1 MLPRIVRAAAGRRLL
16 STYPTAPERLSSLR
30 AMIANPP
37 GGDVVRVLEV
47 HSGLCGLIA
56 ETARG
61 PNGEAF
67 DATWSSS
74 LTSSAIKGKPD
85 IETVDTSARIGQVE
99 DVLEVSTKPMI
110 YDGDTGGLPEI
121 FHFTVRS
128 LERLGVSACII
139 EDKTGLKQNS
149 LFGTD
154 RKQQLEDIDSFCA
167 KISAGKAAQVTDD
180 FMVIARM
187 ESLIAGYGTLQRTTE
202 IKFFFRRLR
211 SLHVSAIARSLFVL
225 VSVLYVLGFF
235 AGEDEAIMR
244 ATCAIEAGADG
255 VMIHSKEGSPD
266 EVLSFLERYNRE
278 LGSDRKPIV
287 AVPTTYNQITEAEL
301 ADAGVSVCIYA
312 NHLLRASYPSMMG
325 VAESILANGR
335 SLEADEALMPVKT
348 ILTLIDDNTGS

>member
-1 MLPRIVRAAAGRRLL
+1 MMLPRIVRAAAGRRLL

-187 ESLIAGYGTLQRTTE
+187 ESLIAGYGAFQRTQRSHSSSV
-202 IKFFFRRLR
+202 FCDRCMYLR
-211 SLHVSAIARSLFVL
+211 SLAHCLCSCPYCMCWVFLQARTRRSC
-225 VSVLYVLGFF
+225 
-235 AGEDEAIMR
+235 APR
-244 ATCAIEAGADG
+244 APSGPA
-255 VMIHSKEGSPD
+255 
-266 EVLSFLERYNRE
+266 
-278 LGSDRKPIV
+278 
-287 AVPTTYNQITEAEL
+287 PT
-301 ADAGVSVCIYA
+301 
-312 NHLLRASYPSMMG
+312 AS
-325 VAESILANGR
+325 
-335 SLEADEALMPVKT
+335 
-348 ILTLIDDNTGS
+348 